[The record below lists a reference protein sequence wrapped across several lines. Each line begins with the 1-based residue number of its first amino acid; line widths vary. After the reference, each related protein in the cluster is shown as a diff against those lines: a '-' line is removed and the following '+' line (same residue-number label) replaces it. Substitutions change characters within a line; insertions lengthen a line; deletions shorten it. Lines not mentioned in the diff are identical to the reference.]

1 MKKRELIEKLK
12 EFGDDE
18 ELIAEAEIGNVV
30 VDIEL
35 RVLKFKSVTRR
46 STRDYKFTARKR
58 YL

>member
-18 ELIAEAEIGNVV
+18 ELIAEVEIGNVV
-30 VDIEL
+30 VDTEL

-46 STRDYKFTARKR
+46 SMRDYEFTARR
-58 YL
+58 RCL

>member
-46 STRDYKFTARKR
+46 SMRDYKFTARRR